1 MIFFGFCSP
10 EKSVLRNYAGYI
22 KNFRV
27 DKVYKIQI
35 LPEEASI
42 NSDFYR
48 LNPAEYSRKSFGM
61 FGGREELVT
70 LEAKEE
76 LSGAVIDRFGVSN
89 AFIKTDFGFRF
100 SARVIVSPQFFAWV
114 MGFGSK
120 MRIIE
125 PLAVRQEMKNMLAEI
140 SENYDLKVTSK
151 K

>member
-1 MIFFGFCSP
+1 MGFD
-10 EKSVLRNYAGYI
+10 EEAGYI

-35 LPEEASI
+35 IPEEASI
-42 NSDFYR
+42 TSDFYR

-70 LEAKEE
+70 LEAREE
-76 LSGAVIDRFGVSN
+76 LSGAVIDRFGISN

-100 SARVIVSPQFFAWV
+100 SARVIVSPLFFAWV

-125 PLAVRQEMKNMLAEI
+125 PLAVRQEMKNMLVEI
-140 SENYDLKVTSK
+140 SENYDLKVTPK